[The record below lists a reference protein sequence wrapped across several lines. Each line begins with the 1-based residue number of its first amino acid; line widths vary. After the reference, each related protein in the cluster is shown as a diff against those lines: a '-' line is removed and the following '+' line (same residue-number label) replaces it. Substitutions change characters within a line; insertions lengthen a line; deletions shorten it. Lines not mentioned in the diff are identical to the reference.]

1 MSTVTSRSAISQSVM
16 LWGAV
21 LALAAWRFSIAAD
34 GKLGEAEA
42 LLAACAAH
50 PAGGYVEGAAGMPLL
65 LAINALLFGTTPAA
79 LRWFSPAALLLLSW
93 CGWWLA
99 RRLAPHRPSVALWSV
114 LAINLMPLITVASLV
129 MDGAMVTAALILCAV
144 AAAWHAIGC
153 KEGKV
158 LPAWGLFGFLLGLG
172 TLFFYPLGWL
182 LPAAIIA
189 RLLTQGGRH
198 FPWRGLT
205 AATGLLLLGWV
216 FPIAWNARHDWIQWS
231 SVAPGFDAL
240 PPGLF
245 SQLSYLPLFL
255 LGISGAAALGGMCL
269 VLRHAKDEP
278 AFRTLL
284 LLALPFLMLL
294 TRDLVTAVRDSSAS
308 LSLGLVIAVSAL
320 MIPPAVSLALTSRGW
335 RWTGGLLLGAA
346 ASLTL
351 LLLALPS
358 GFPTGFS
365 SPEGVRGVG
374 TLARA
379 VVTLREERHD
389 AIGEKPILI
398 ASTPGLAA
406 LLGNLI
412 RIDYP
417 ERPGSPSVF
426 AGESP
431 SLSSSYAL
439 WPSYPDAVGA
449 GIKDA
454 LYTEEKSTSPF
465 LGRNALYIT
474 TETPAELPQTIKGAF
489 AAVGLLKEM
498 ELTWN
503 GRPVIIRI
511 YQCEDYRTLSL

>member
-1 MSTVTSRSAISQSVM
+1 MSTGTSRSPISQSVM

-21 LALAAWRFSIAAD
+21 VALAAWRFSIAAD

-50 PAGGYVEGAAGMPLL
+50 PSGGYVEGPAGMPLL
-65 LAINALLFGTTPAA
+65 LAFNAPLFGTTPAA

-93 CGWWLA
+93 CGWLLS

-114 LAINLMPLITVASLV
+114 LSINLIPVITVASLV
-129 MDGAMVTAALILCAV
+129 MDGAMVTASLMLAAV
-144 AAAWHAIGC
+144 AAAWHAVGC

-158 LPAWGLFGFLLGLG
+158 LPAWGLLGFLLGLG

-182 LPAAIIA
+182 LPAAIAA
-189 RLLTQGGRH
+189 RLLTHGSRH
-198 FPWRGLT
+198 VPWRGFT

-216 FPIAWNARHDWIQWS
+216 LPIAWNARHDWIQWS

-240 PPGLF
+240 PREIF
-245 SQLSYLPLFL
+245 SRLSYQPVLL
-255 LGISGAAALGGMCL
+255 LGISVAVVLGGIGFL
-269 VLRHAKDEP
+269 LRHAKGDQ

-284 LLALPFLMLL
+284 ILALPFLILL
-294 TRDLVTAVRDSSAS
+294 ARDILSAVRGLSAS
-308 LSLGLVIAVSAL
+308 LSLGLVIAVTAL

-335 RWTGGLLLGAA
+335 RWAGGLLLGAA
-346 ASLTL
+346 AAVTL
-351 LLLALPS
+351 LLLALPA
-358 GFPTGFS
+358 GIPTGCS
-365 SPEGVRGVG
+365 SPAGVRGIG

-379 VVTLREERHD
+379 VVALREERPD
-389 AIGEKPILI
+389 ARREKPILI

-426 AGESP
+426 AAESP
-431 SLSSSYAL
+431 SLTSSYAL

-449 GIKDA
+449 GIKDP

-474 TETPAELPQTIKGAF
+474 TETPSELPQTIKGAF

-498 ELTWN
+498 ELIWN
-503 GRPVIIRI
+503 GRPVTIRI
-511 YQCEDYRTLSL
+511 YQCEQYRTLSL